1 MTTTHTFKALDRWVE
16 VETNELGT
24 HVVVKFD
31 DHVIEESTG
40 ESIWLGLDRFHSTLR
55 GAARKAAEN
64 KVLRG
69 VGETAIRD
77 FIEFHSEYI
86 EN

>member
-40 ESIWLGLDRFHSTLR
+40 ESIWLGFDITLS

-64 KVLRG
+64 KVLRD
-69 VGETAIRD
+69 VGEAAIRD
-77 FIEFHSEYI
+77 FIEVQSEYI
-86 EN
+86 ES